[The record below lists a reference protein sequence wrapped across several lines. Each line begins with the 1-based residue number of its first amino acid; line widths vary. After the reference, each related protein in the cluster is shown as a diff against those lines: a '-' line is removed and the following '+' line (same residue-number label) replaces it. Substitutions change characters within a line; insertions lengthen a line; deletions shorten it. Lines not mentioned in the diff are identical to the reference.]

1 MKKKIFIVVL
11 AALLVC
17 ACCGCRPV
25 NGIDGRDGQD
35 LSIYEVYEAANRAR
49 TEQGLEQISFLD
61 FLHEYLNYDFTYS
74 EEKAEREIINRSV
87 MSCTAVLSGFMYKG
101 VHIDRMVYY
110 AGSGVIVDIDKTAG
124 DAYIVTNCHV
134 VYDDGSANMYAD
146 VVYVYLYGND
156 GVQDKDGQITEGI
169 KAEIVG
175 ASLTYDLALLK
186 VSGCDE
192 FKSGEFTAASFAEEE
207 EVFAGSEVFTIGNP
221 EGTGISVTKGIISR
235 ESEIISVNL
244 STVHADDDRYAT
256 EFRVIRTD
264 TAVNGGNSG
273 GGLFDSS
280 GMLVGIVNSK
290 AVSEEIENMGYA
302 LAGSYARRLWLLMRD
317 GCSSNDK
324 LTRYGVHRAAAP
336 AYDYTSSA
344 YFDNEKNLAVIRDK
358 VYATSSSD
366 GIMQGDIFRR
376 IKIVDTEGRTVE
388 DVEITRYFNLEDA
401 LLSARDNYKIIYTV
415 EREGEERTVETKPSF
430 TNIP

>member
-35 LSIYEVYEAANRAR
+35 LSIYEVYEAANLAR

-302 LAGSYARRLWLLMRD
+302 LAGSYAKRVWTLMRD
-317 GCSSNDK
+317 GYTPRGS
-324 LTRYGVHRAAAP
+324 RYGVHRARVP
-336 AYDYTSSA
+336 VNYDYTSSA

-430 TNIP
+430 KDIQ